1 MPTTPLY
8 PQVTQE
14 TTNPTS
20 PLPQLLQTPLGLA
33 ILEIQ
38 GNLNFSQTATG
49 PDTVQPIGR
58 IMFPLIPAGTTPA
71 PDDTKWMKKVQLFI
85 GKNQKLTGEVRKLA
99 KPLGVVRRRERPEDD
114 GENDVNGVNG
124 GQSQG
129 DELEIMDLVKYKL
142 YFSSRPEFV

>member
-1 MPTTPLY
+1 
-8 PQVTQE
+8 
-14 TTNPTS
+14 
-20 PLPQLLQTPLGLA
+20 
-33 ILEIQ
+33 
-38 GNLNFSQTATG
+38 
-49 PDTVQPIGR
+49 
-58 IMFPLIPAGTTPA
+58 MFPLIPAGTTPA